1 MTAEIRGVDLILSLV
16 PKMNRHEVPSYYG
29 SHANNT
35 TKGLRFGSI
44 IFGKFNMPSYNK
56 TCQNS
61 LQSMFCVGQTRIRNK
76 SQMSR
81 LCGAISRR
89 CHTKLTVPSAAP
101 KQLLRCVNPNQWKT
115 GRSGSNLRLCG
126 ENWPIS
132 STFSSLM
139 EMTKVHLSSQ
149 CLTPAHKSSAL
160 KIEDTVSENLCSNLP
175 PLEVDKHLPLFH
187 LICLFLVFLLKC
199 CNGFSL
205 KPAQPM
211 CDGRLFASSPFSRL
225 ASRGALF
232 CRFPCR
238 WVLFVVLSLTRRVLV
253 HDATPCSREDS

>member
-1 MTAEIRGVDLILSLV
+1 MTAEIRGVDLILFSSSEDEQARSAIL
-16 PKMNRHEVPSYYG
+16 
-29 SHANNT
+29 
-35 TKGLRFGSI
+35 LRFPCEQYHKGI
-44 IFGKFNMPSYNK
+44 TIWINNLWKIQHAFLQQ

-81 LCGAISRR
+81 LCGPISRR

-149 CLTPAHKSSAL
+149 CLTPRSQVLS
-160 KIEDTVSENLCSNLP
+160 IEDRRHGGRKTCVQT
-175 PLEVDKHLPLFH
+175 
-187 LICLFLVFLLKC
+187 CLLWKWT
-199 CNGFSL
+199 NIY
-205 KPAQPM
+205 
-211 CDGRLFASSPFSRL
+211 
-225 ASRGALF
+225 
-232 CRFPCR
+232 PC
-238 WVLFVVLSLTRRVLV
+238 FT
-253 HDATPCSREDS
+253 